1 MDAEAIMRAML
12 ATASRRGQLFVT
24 GNEDHILPVEPP
36 VSCGHQSHPRI
47 KTYSSDDVA
56 LLSERIQEGDMFYAA
71 GRNLLAALSTGP
83 RGSYLCYNVRS
94 CRPEWKVAAA
104 LETGDWIFRS
114 PPHWDVLDEEL
125 LQQLPA

>member
-56 LLSERIQEGDMFYAA
+56 LLSERIQEWRYVLRRGPQPA
-71 GRNLLAALSTGP
+71 GSLIYRT
-83 RGSYLCYNVRS
+83 
-94 CRPEWKVAAA
+94 
-104 LETGDWIFRS
+104 
-114 PPHWDVLDEEL
+114 
-125 LQQLPA
+125 